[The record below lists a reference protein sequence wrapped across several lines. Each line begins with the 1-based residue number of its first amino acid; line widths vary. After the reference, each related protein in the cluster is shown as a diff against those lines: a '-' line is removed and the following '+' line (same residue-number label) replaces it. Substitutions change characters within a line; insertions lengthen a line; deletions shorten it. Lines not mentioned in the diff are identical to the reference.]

1 MKISKQQVE
10 DWLESPVTEA
20 LREFA
25 ESEVKSFEEERGLNA
40 YVAYDAH
47 NTQENMATANAGFVA
62 WGDIVDILSEGDA
75 LFSEEDEDE

>member
-1 MKISKQQVE
+1 MINKQQVE

-25 ESEVKSFEEERGLNA
+25 DLQVKSFEEERGLNA

-47 NTQENMATANAGFVA
+47 KTQENMAAANAAYVA
-62 WGDIVDILSEGDA
+62 WLDIVDILSEGDA